1 MNPMQWKI
9 GPRLAA
15 VMGVMLALLMLMSA
29 LAMLQMK
36 RMQEQTH
43 DITSNWLPSVALVNQ
58 LNTNCADYR
67 VAEIGHVLATDDADM
82 AAKDQQMS
90 KVMAEWEKNR
100 SGYVKLISSPEEKR
114 LYDEFMADWKSYM
127 AAHDKL
133 YAFSRKN
140 ETEKAR
146 AILEGESRKSFDAA
160 SVTLDK
166 IVALNTQGASQASE
180 TADGAYATARTV
192 VVSALVAVTLVALLL
207 SRLLIRSITGPL
219 QRAVTVADAVAD
231 GDLQQTVEAQGGD
244 EAAQLMRALERMRQ
258 GLMNT
263 VSRVRANAESV
274 STASSEIA
282 QGNADLSQRTE
293 QQASALQQTAATMS
307 ELASTVRSNAD
318 NARQADQLARSAVDA
333 ARQGG
338 SAVGDVVNTMRG
350 ISDSSR
356 KIADIIGTIDGIAFQ
371 TNILALNAA
380 VEAARAGEQ
389 GRGFAVVAGEVRT
402 LAQRSAEAA
411 KEIKSTIPSNVEQ
424 VERGSQQVD
433 TAGASMDSLVQA
445 IQRVTD
451 IVGEISNASVEQA
464 DGVGQVEQAVSQMDQ
479 VTQQNA
485 ALVEESAAA
494 AESLKQQALQMV
506 EIVSVF
512 RVSGDK
518 PRAIAAAPS
527 PTTNP
532 VRATPSRV
540 PAPSPRP
547 APATRPAA
555 PRPPATSAA
564 PAQAASP
571 APAARAP
578 APAGDDD
585 WTSF

>member
-15 VMGVMLALLMLMSA
+15 AMGVMLALLILVTVM
-29 LAMLQMK
+29 AMLQMM
-36 RMQEQTH
+36 RMRSATL
-43 DITSNWLPSVALVNQ
+43 DITSNWLPSVSLVNQ
-58 LNTNCADYR
+58 INTNTSDFR
-67 VAEIGHVLATDDADM
+67 IAETAHVLATEDAAM
-82 AAKDQQMS
+82 AVKD
-90 KVMAEWEKNR
+90 KAMANVLAELGKNR
-100 SGYVKLISSPEEKR
+100 AAYEKLISSPEEKR
-114 LYDEFMADWKSYM
+114 LYDSFTADWKSYM

-133 YAFSRKN
+133 YAHSRKN
-140 ETEKAR
+140 ENDKAL
-146 AILEGESRKSFDAA
+146 AILDGESQKFFDSA
-160 SVTLDK
+160 SDVLDK
-166 IVALNTQGASQASE
+166 LVDMNTKGAERAS
-180 TADGAYATARTV
+180 ADAEAAYVMARTV
-192 VVSALVAVTLVALLL
+192 VFVALALAIVMALL
-207 SRLLIRSITGPL
+207 ISRLLIRSITLPL
-219 QRAVTVADAVAD
+219 RRAVEVADAVAD
-231 GDLQQTVEAQGGD
+231 GDLRQAVNAQGAD
-244 EAAQLMRALERMRQ
+244 EAAQLMRALDRMQ
-258 GLMNT
+258 NGLTQT

-293 QQASALQQTAATMS
+293 EQASALQETAATMS

-318 NARQADQLARSAVDA
+318 NARQADQLARNASDA

-338 SAVGDVVNTMRG
+338 GAVGDVVDTMRG
-350 ISDSSR
+350 ISESSR
-356 KIADIIGTIDGIAFQ
+356 RIADIIGTIDGIAFQ

-402 LAQRSAEAA
+402 LAQRSADAA
-411 KEIKSTIPSNVEQ
+411 KEIKSLISSSVEQ

-433 TAGASMDSLVQA
+433 TAGQSMQSLVQA

-451 IVGEISNASVEQA
+451 IVGEISTASVEQA

-494 AESLKQQALQMV
+494 AESLRQQALQMV

-512 RVSGDK
+512 RLNGGAS
-518 PRAIAAAPS
+518 
-527 PTTNP
+527 
-532 VRATPSRV
+532 
-540 PAPSPRP
+540 PAPVSAAKPRP
-547 APATRPAA
+547 APSAARPAPKAKALPPPPVLA
-555 PRPPATSAA
+555 PKAA
-564 PAQAASP
+564 PATATASG
-571 APAARAP
+571 
-578 APAGDDD
+578 GDEE

>member
-29 LAMLQMK
+29 LAVLQMK

-58 LNTNCADYR
+58 LNTNCSDYR
-67 VAEIGHVLATDDADM
+67 VAEIGHVLATEDADM
-82 AAKDQQMS
+82 AVKDKQMANI
-90 KVMAEWEKNR
+90 MASWEKNR
-100 SGYVKLISSPEEKR
+100 SAYAKLISSPEEQK

-146 AILEGESRKSFDAA
+146 AILEGESRKAFDAA
-160 SVTLDK
+160 SDTLDK
-166 IVALNTQGASQASE
+166 LVELNTRGANQASG
-180 TADGAYATARTV
+180 TADGAYATGRNV
-192 VVSALVAVTLVALLL
+192 VISALVAVAIVALLL

-231 GDLQQTVEAQGGD
+231 GDLHQTVDARGGD

-411 KEIKSTIPSNVEQ
+411 KEIKGLITSSVEQ

-494 AESLKQQALQMV
+494 AESLKQQAMQMV

-512 RVSGDK
+512 RVSGDA
-518 PRAIAAAPS
+518 PRSTATAPTPS
-527 PTTNP
+527 P
-532 VRATPSRV
+532 VRATPTRV
-540 PAPSPRP
+540 AAASPRP
-547 APATRPAA
+547 APAARPAA
-555 PRPPATSAA
+555 PRPPTTSPA
-564 PAQAASP
+564 PTQAP

>member
-29 LAMLQMK
+29 LAMLQMMNM
-36 RMQEQTH
+36 RSQTQ

-58 LNTNCADYR
+58 INTNTSDYR
-67 VAEIGHVLATDDADM
+67 VAEIGHVLATEDAAM
-82 AAKDQQMS
+82 AAKD
-90 KVMAEWEKNR
+90 KEMAAVLAEFEKNR
-100 SGYVKLISSPEEKR
+100 AAYVQLISSPEEQR
-114 LYDEFMADWKSYM
+114 LYDSFIADWKAYM

-133 YAFSRKN
+133 YAHSRKN
-140 ETEKAR
+140 ETDQAR
-146 AILEGESRKSFDAA
+146 AILDGDSHKFFTSSSE
-160 SVTLDK
+160 VLDK
-166 IVALNTQGASQASE
+166 IINLNTKGADQAGA
-180 TADGAYATARTV
+180 TADAAYTTARTV
-192 VVSALVAVTLVALLL
+192 VIAALVIAVAMALLM
-207 SRLLIRSITGPL
+207 SRLLIRSITVPL
-219 QRAVTVADAVAD
+219 RRAVEVADAVAD
-231 GDLQQTVEAQGGD
+231 GDLRQSVDAVGHD
-244 EAAQLMRALERMRQ
+244 EAAQLMQALERMRE
-258 GLMNT
+258 GLTQT

-274 STASSEIA
+274 STASGQIA

-293 QQASALQQTAATMS
+293 EQASALQETAATMS
-307 ELASTVRSNAD
+307 ELSSTVRSNAD
-318 NARQADQLARSAVDA
+318 NARQADQLARSASDA

-338 SAVGDVVNTMRG
+338 SAVGDVVDTMRG
-350 ISDSSR
+350 ISDASR
-356 KIADIIGTIDGIAFQ
+356 RIADIIGTIDGIAFQ

-389 GRGFAVVAGEVRT
+389 GRGFAVVAGEVRL

-411 KEIKSTIPSNVEQ
+411 KEIKNLITSSVEQ

-433 TAGASMDSLVQA
+433 AAGRSMQSLVQA

-494 AESLKQQALQMV
+494 AESLRQQATQMV
-506 EIVSVF
+506 ESVSTF
-512 RVSGDK
+512 RLHG
-518 PRAIAAAPS
+518 
-527 PTTNP
+527 TTT
-532 VRATPSRV
+532 A
-540 PAPSPRP
+540 PAPIKAARARAAMVAPRP
-547 APATRPAA
+547 AAKAKTPP
-555 PRPPATSAA
+555 PRAATSAA
-564 PAQAASP
+564 ATTTS
-571 APAARAP
+571 
-578 APAGDDD
+578 AGEADED

>member
-29 LAMLQMK
+29 LAMLQMV
-36 RMQEQTH
+36 RMRSQTQ
-43 DITSNWLPSVALVNQ
+43 DITANWLPSVALVNQ
-58 LNTNCADYR
+58 INTNTSDYR
-67 VAEIGHVLATDDADM
+67 IAEIGHVLATEDAAM
-82 AAKDQQMS
+82 AAKDRE
-90 KVMAEWEKNR
+90 MAAVLAEFDRNR
-100 SGYVKLISSPEEKR
+100 AAYAKLISSPEEQR
-114 LYDEFMADWKSYM
+114 LYDSFLADWKAYM
-127 AAHDKL
+127 AAHERL
-133 YAFSRKN
+133 YGHSRKN
-140 ETEKAR
+140 ETEQAR
-146 AILEGESRKSFDAA
+146 AILDGESQKFFNS
-160 SVTLDK
+160 SSETLQK
-166 IVALNTQGASQASE
+166 LIGMNAKGAQQSSE
-180 TADGAYATARTV
+180 TAEAAYVSARTV
-192 VVSALVAVTLVALLL
+192 VITALVISIAMALLM
-207 SRLLIRSITGPL
+207 SRLLIRSITVPL
-219 QRAVTVADAVAD
+219 RRAVEVADAVAD
-231 GDLQQTVEAQGGD
+231 GDLRQAVDAQGAD
-244 EAAQLMRALERMRQ
+244 EAAQLMRALDRMRQ
-258 GLMNT
+258 GLTHT

-293 QQASALQQTAATMS
+293 EQASALQETAATMS

-318 NARQADQLARSAVDA
+318 NARQADQLARSASDA

-338 SAVGDVVNTMRG
+338 SAVGDVVDTMRG

-402 LAQRSAEAA
+402 LAQRSADAA
-411 KEIKSTIPSNVEQ
+411 KEIKHLITHSVEQ

-433 TAGASMDSLVQA
+433 TAGNSMQSLVQA

-451 IVGEISNASVEQA
+451 IVGEISTASVEQA

-494 AESLKQQALQMV
+494 AESLNQQAQQMV

-512 RVSGDK
+512 RVSGDTT
-518 PRAIAAAPS
+518 RAASPAP
-527 PTTNP
+527 N
-532 VRATPSRV
+532 RATPARAAATTTPARPALKARA
-540 PAPSPRP
+540 PAPPVARP
-547 APATRPAA
+547 APATAA
-555 PRPPATSAA
+555 AGA
-564 PAQAASP
+564 P
-571 APAARAP
+571 
-578 APAGDDD
+578 DDD

>member
-15 VMGVMLALLMLMSA
+15 VMGVMLALLMLMSG

-36 RMQEQTH
+36 RMQDQTH
-43 DITSNWLPSVALVNQ
+43 EITSNWLPSVALVNQ
-58 LNTNCADYR
+58 LNTDCSDYR
-67 VAEIGHVLATDDADM
+67 VAEVGHVLATEEADM
-82 AAKDQQMS
+82 AAKDRQMA
-90 KVMAEWEKNR
+90 KVLADWEKKR
-100 SGYVKLISSPEEKR
+100 AAYAKLVSSPEEQR
-114 LYDEFMADWKSYM
+114 LYDTFMADWKLYM

-133 YAFSRKN
+133 YAHSRKN
-140 ETEKAR
+140 ETEQAR
-146 AILEGESRKSFDAA
+146 AILEGDSRKAFDAA
-160 SVTLDK
+160 SDTLDK
-166 IVALNTQGASQASE
+166 IIELNATGANQAGE

-192 VVSALVAVTLVALLL
+192 VISALVVVTLVALLL
-207 SRLLIRSITGPL
+207 SRLLIRSITIPL
-219 QRAVTVADAVAD
+219 QRAVVVADAVAD
-231 GDLQQTVEAQGGD
+231 GDLRQTVDAHGGD

-338 SAVGDVVNTMRG
+338 SVVGDVVSTMRG

-411 KEIKSTIPSNVEQ
+411 KEIKSLITGSVEQ

-433 TAGASMDSLVQA
+433 AAGTSMESLVQA

-464 DGVGQVEQAVSQMDQ
+464 DGVGQVEQAVTQMDQ

-512 RVSGDK
+512 RVSGDA
-518 PRAIAAAPS
+518 PRTTTPAPS
-527 PTTNP
+527 PTTNV
-532 VRATPSRV
+532 VRA
-540 PAPSPRP
+540 PANRIAAASPRP
-547 APATRPAA
+547 APAARPVAA
-555 PRPPATSAA
+555 RPPAARPA
-564 PAQAASP
+564 PTPAAS